1 MKTYM
6 KPLAHKTTHRI
17 IKSSLLASLLMTSV
31 LLVGCASQ
39 SLKAPCPD
47 YGRHCDKTPINSW
60 DTSTV

>member
-1 MKTYM
+1 MRKVKM
-6 KPLAHKTTHRI
+6 QIFKKGVLV
-17 IKSSLLASLLMTSV
+17 SLLMTSV

-47 YGRHCDKTPINSW
+47 YGRYCDKTPVNSW

>member
-1 MKTYM
+1 MQTDINNKID
-6 KPLAHKTTHRI
+6 KKSKKI
-17 IKSSLLASLLMTSV
+17 IQKSVLVSLLMTSV

-47 YGRHCDKTPINSW
+47 YGRYCDKTPVNSW

>member
-1 MKTYM
+1 MQIEIDHKKMKQNF
-6 KPLAHKTTHRI
+6 KKGV
-17 IKSSLLASLLMTSV
+17 LASILMTSV

>member
-1 MKTYM
+1 MQTEIDSKKT
-6 KPLAHKTTHRI
+6 KKNF
-17 IKSSLLASLLMTSV
+17 KKGVLASILMTSV

-47 YGRHCDKTPINSW
+47 YGRYCDKTPVNSW

>member
-1 MKTYM
+1 MKNQIF
-6 KPLAHKTTHRI
+6 KKLSLAT
-17 IKSSLLASLLMTSV
+17 LLIGSV

-47 YGRHCDKTPINSW
+47 YGKYCDKTPINSW